1 MRVPYEEG
9 GGVAEGGCGEDER
22 GEERE
27 GEGGGAHS
35 GGGETMETARGS
47 DMTRIMEGTARLE
60 WESLAPCEAK
70 SLTPIPCRRARCKRR
85 ELPCAAGM

>member
-1 MRVPYEEG
+1 
-9 GGVAEGGCGEDER
+9 
-22 GEERE
+22 
-27 GEGGGAHS
+27 
-35 GGGETMETARGS
+35 METARGS
-47 DMTRIMEGTARLE
+47 DMTGIMEGTARLE